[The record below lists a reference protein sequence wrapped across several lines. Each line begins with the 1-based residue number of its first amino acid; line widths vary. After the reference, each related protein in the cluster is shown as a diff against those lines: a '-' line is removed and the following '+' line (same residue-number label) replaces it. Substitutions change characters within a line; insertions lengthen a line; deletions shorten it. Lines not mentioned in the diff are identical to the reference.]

1 MIVVVMSG
9 ELVDISWAK
18 VRQNVLH
25 CNLNVIYIRPMLMHS
40 LGVVIQ
46 ANQVS
51 LSYMSR
57 LICHMWHDIGPKFLG
72 CRTVHWC
79 TWCTLDSYI
88 GKYTVYM
95 GVHIIV
101 HECTWMYMGVRE
113 CTRVYIG
120 VHECIWGSTW
130 VYMGVHGCT

>member
-79 TWCTLDSYI
+79 TGCTYRFVVLHI
-88 GKYTVYM
+88 GNVHWNMYALCTEVYT
-95 GVHIIV
+95 
-101 HECTWMYMGVRE
+101 
-113 CTRVYIG
+113 
-120 VHECIWGSTW
+120 
-130 VYMGVHGCT
+130 GVHGVH